1 MGAGLLGVGEVPEL
15 VRGFEVLA
23 EALDGPEKLRDLV
36 LSLAI
41 RGKLV
46 PQDGREEPASVLLK
60 RVAAELARLGNARR
74 AKLLA
79 AQEASTSELWDD
91 IPSGW
96 AMSNLHDVGVI
107 NPRNQ
112 AEDDAIVGFVPMAV
126 VPTDYRTA
134 LQAEERDWK
143 SIKTGYTH
151 VADGDLVVAKI
162 TPCFQNAKS
171 CIVAGL
177 RNGLGAG
184 TTELLVCRP
193 VPHGVDAKF
202 LLIFCKTPEF
212 LSGGVATMTGT
223 AGQQRVALDYFRFRP
238 LPVPPLA
245 EQRRIVARVDELMAL
260 IDQFEAARTQREA
273 ERTAARDACLAKL
286 CAAANPDE
294 VTTAWSTVASHF
306 DTLFTSPD
314 DIAPLRQSILQ
325 LAVRGKL
332 VRQRAS
338 EEAASALLARIGGK
352 TTTFPDD
359 SLPPIPVGWAT
370 CRFGDLLSRI
380 QAGWSPSCSDRPKEG
395 EEYGVLKVSA
405 CSWGKFLADENKALP
420 ARSEVPPG
428 IEVRA
433 GDFLISRANTVELV
447 ARSVVVGECPDKLLL
462 SDKTLRL
469 TPLQGLNA
477 HFLNLANLG
486 PDSRRH
492 YEAEA
497 SGTSAS
503 MRNVSQEVIRA
514 LPLLLPPKLEQD
526 RIVARVDELM
536 TLCDQLESR
545 VTAARDAAADFA
557 SAAVAG

>member
-1 MGAGLLGVGEVPEL
+1 MGAGVVAAGGEVPEL

-23 EALDGPEKLRDLV
+23 EAPDGPEKLRELV
-36 LSLAI
+36 LSLAV
-41 RGKLV
+41 RGRLV
-46 PQDGREEPASVLLK
+46 PQNRADAPAADLLGKRTIELEDRDAPFPLPDGWAWTTL
-60 RVAAELARLGNARR
+60 
-74 AKLLA
+74 KLLGEFSGGGTPSKSQPKFWSGSIPWVSPKDMKVRFLRDSQDHIGEA
-79 AQEASTSELWDD
+79 ALDASPCHL
-91 IPSGW
+91 IP
-96 AMSNLHDVGVI
+96 VGALLMVVRGMILAHSFPVAI
-107 NPRNQ
+107 N
-112 AEDDAIVGFVPMAV
+112 
-126 VPTDYRTA
+126 
-134 LQAEERDWK
+134 
-143 SIKTGYTH
+143 H
-151 VADGDLVVAKI
+151 VAVTVNQDMKAMV
-162 TPCFQNAKS
+162 PFR
-171 CIVAGL
+171 AGL
-177 RNGLGAG
+177 EQYLLLMFEGSRDRVLGLVEHSSHG
-184 TTELLVCRP
+184 TCKLPSERLLN
-193 VPHGVDAKF
+193 
-202 LLIFCKTPEF
+202 
-212 LSGGVATMTGT
+212 
-223 AGQQRVALDYFRFRP
+223 
-238 LPVPPLA
+238 LPVAMPPLA

-273 ERTAARDACLAKL
+273 ERAAARDACLAKL

-294 VTTAWSTVASHF
+294 VATAWSTVASHF

-359 SLPPIPVGWAT
+359 SLPPTPVGWAT

-405 CSWGKFLADENKALP
+405 CSWGKFLPDENKALP

-526 RIVARVDELM
+526 RIVARVDQLM
-536 TLCDQLESR
+536 ALCDQLESR
-545 VTAARDAAADFA
+545 LTTARDA
-557 SAAVAG
+557 SAAFSAAASVLPPRPQESQS

>member
-1 MGAGLLGVGEVPEL
+1 MGAGVVAAGGEVPEL

-23 EALDGPEKLRDLV
+23 EAPDGPARMRDLV
-36 LSLAI
+36 LALAV

-46 PQDGREEPASVLLK
+46 AQGAGRGVGREMSVTPSENAGAIRGPKGDAAVIGPFDIPRAWRWQSIGSLLNLINGRAFKPAEWSSRGTPIIRIQNLNNELAPFNYCDFTVSEKVKVRSGDLLISWSGTPGTSFGAFIWERGEAVLNQHIF
-60 RVAAELARLGNARR
+60 RAELLSDQLDVQYVRLAINARLDEMIAR
-74 AKLLA
+74 AH
-79 AQEASTSELWDD
+79 
-91 IPSGW
+91 G
-96 AMSNLHDVGVI
+96 
-107 NPRNQ
+107 
-112 AEDDAIVGFVPMAV
+112 AV
-126 VPTDYRTA
+126 
-134 LQAEERDWK
+134 
-143 SIKTGYTH
+143 
-151 VADGDLVVAKI
+151 
-162 TPCFQNAKS
+162 
-171 CIVAGL
+171 GL
-177 RNGLGAG
+177 RHITKG
-184 TTELLVCRP
+184 ELESML
-193 VPHGVDAKF
+193 
-202 LLIFCKTPEF
+202 
-212 LSGGVATMTGT
+212 
-223 AGQQRVALDYFRFRP
+223 
-238 LPVPPLA
+238 LPVPALA

-273 ERTAARDACLAKL
+273 ERSAARDACLAKL

-294 VTTAWSTVASHF
+294 VATAWSTVASHF